1 MAGRPAVWWNPPA
14 HPGIILQRCRVPTR
28 TPDSFNHE
36 VSMGTRL
43 STAILA
49 LFVAATPALA
59 QQGQSDREAAA
70 ANPEIAARTSMIIPG
85 VASYRFAQGVDQQA
99 IWLDVVW
106 VGRDLDK
113 TAREV
118 RGDLLFYDLSGR
130 LRFGLSVD
138 LQRPISRNDA
148 ITQTGI
154 GIAYDETRAD
164 HRWLRATPVSAML
177 IDFRVKRVLFE
188 DGELLEY

>member
-1 MAGRPAVWWNPPA
+1 
-14 HPGIILQRCRVPTR
+14 
-28 TPDSFNHE
+28 
-36 VSMGTRL
+36 MGTRL
-43 STAILA
+43 TTAMLA
-49 LFVAATPALA
+49 LLLAVSPALA
-59 QQGQSDREAAA
+59 QQGQSDRAAA
-70 ANPEIAARTSMIIPG
+70 ASNPEIAARTSMIVPG
-85 VASYRFAQGVDQQA
+85 ISSYRFAEGADQRA

-106 VGRDLDK
+106 VGRDLGK

-138 LQRPISRNDA
+138 LQRPINRNDA

-154 GIAYDETRAD
+154 GIAYDDTRAD

>member
-1 MAGRPAVWWNPPA
+1 
-14 HPGIILQRCRVPTR
+14 
-28 TPDSFNHE
+28 
-36 VSMGTRL
+36 MGTRL
-43 STAILA
+43 STAMLA
-49 LFVAATPALA
+49 LFIAATPALA
-59 QQGQSDREAAA
+59 QQGRSDREAAA

-85 VASYRFAQGVDQQA
+85 VASYRFAQGADQQT

-177 IDFRVKRVLFE
+177 IDFRVKRVLYE

>member
-1 MAGRPAVWWNPPA
+1 
-14 HPGIILQRCRVPTR
+14 
-28 TPDSFNHE
+28 
-36 VSMGTRL
+36 MGTRL
-43 STAILA
+43 SIALLA
-49 LFVAATPALA
+49 LLVTASPGLA

-70 ANPEIAARTSMIIPG
+70 QDPEIAARTSAIIPG
-85 VASYRFAQGVDQQA
+85 IASYRFAQGADQAA

-106 VGRDLDK
+106 VGRGLDK

-118 RGDLLFYDLSGR
+118 RGDLLFYDLTGR

-154 GIAYDETRAD
+154 GIAYDGTRAD
-164 HRWLRATPVSAML
+164 HRWLRSTPVSAML
-177 IDFRVKRVLFE
+177 IDFRLKRVLYD